1 VLNQNDINMK
11 KKIFTALLSLFAV
24 AGFALAESE
33 PLDLKVNDSK
43 RKKERI
49 RKQKLK
55 DSIANSFEHFVLDP
69 YESMASQI
77 EHRFIKRGDSV
88 RIRHLFRPDYVKR
101 ISSRSLGC
109 EIPPQCLMKGEWII
123 TLKPDTTQW
132 IDFNIETFRGRP
144 TPGGFLIIVIDPEK
158 YDDVKREYDKVKDD
172 YAKRQDFYDS
182 LSGKPNSEYFREE
195 LKRAGFNIP

>member
-1 VLNQNDINMK
+1 MK

-24 AGFALAESE
+24 AGIALAESE

-55 DSIANSFEHFVLDP
+55 DSIANSFENFVLDP
-69 YESMASQI
+69 EQSMVSRI

-88 RIRHLFRPDYVKR
+88 RIRHLFRPNYVKR

-109 EIPPQCLMKGEWII
+109 EIPPKCLMKGEWII

-132 IDFNIETFRGRP
+132 IDYNIEKFRGRP

-172 YAKRQDFYDS
+172 YVKCQDFYDS
-182 LSGKPNSEYFREE
+182 LSGEKPRSEYFREE